1 MILLPD
7 DALDRLQSGC
17 KLIGE
22 RCQSLGV
29 SSWEIVASQS
39 YGHQIDIEG
48 GKISLAAG
56 GGEGGYGIRVIEDG
70 RFGFAYLVDVKSA
83 DKAISFVS

>member
-1 MILLPD
+1 MTLWTDSSLAVNQLVKD
-7 DALDRLQSGC
+7 VNLS
-17 KLIGE
+17 E
-22 RCQSLGV
+22 SLG
-29 SSWEIVASQS
+29 WEIVATQS

-70 RFGFAYLVDVKSA
+70 KFGFAYLVDVKS
-83 DKAISFVS
+83 S